1 MKHEMENIQE
11 RLVELEIRYTHLSQQ
26 AEELNEEVI
35 LCHRRLDGLEREN
48 RRLRDA
54 LKSLAPDTPE
64 SPDE

>member
-1 MKHEMENIQE
+1 MNPDEKSLTE
-11 RLVELEIRYTHLSQQ
+11 RLIELEIRYTHLSQQ
-26 AEELNEEVI
+26 TDELNDEVI

-48 RRLRDA
+48 RRLQDA

>member
-1 MKHEMENIQE
+1 MKHDMENIQE

-26 AEELNEEVI
+26 TEELNEEVI

>member
-1 MKHEMENIQE
+1 MNADEKSLTE
-11 RLVELEIRYTHLSQQ
+11 RLIELEIRYAHLSQQ
-26 AEELNEEVI
+26 AEELNDEVV

-48 RRLRDA
+48 RRLQDA